1 MGFSVSEGKGD
12 RCAEKVRIVAKREGT
27 VEKEIERDGYTI
39 SIDVIG
45 FGRSRLA
52 AGL

>member
-12 RCAEKVRIVAKREGT
+12 RCEKVRIVAKREGT
-27 VEKEIERDGYTI
+27 VKKEIERDGCTI

-45 FGRSRLA
+45 FGRLRLA